1 MISKLFEKY
10 MYFKDLL
17 TYLKGK
23 VREGEKALPAV
34 CFPSGHSGPS
44 HWPMGWQGGQ
54 GAQDHAGLACSL
66 VTLAHFGKDNVH
78 WL

>member
-23 VREGEKALPAV
+23 VREGEKALPRGL
-34 CFPSGHSGPS
+34 FPK
-44 HWPMGWQGGQ
+44 WPQW
-54 GAQDHAGLACSL
+54 SFP
-66 VTLAHFGKDNVH
+66 LAHGMAGGPGSSGSCWISMQSCVIGSFWKR
-78 WL
+78 